1 MPSPSDPIR
10 LWRRR
15 ERLTLAAGGCA
26 VFAVLVWAFV
36 PLAPVPEVSTE
47 IHAPT
52 FERFTHRSPLPLD
65 RAAFAAKLWNPA
77 PKPVTA
83 IVVPEPRQAVA
94 PPPRLQLIGIV
105 NESAADDSSVLRA
118 ALYDPDTDRL
128 HIVESGKSIGRVRVA
143 SVAVDAVR
151 LDIDGREATLALRDE
166 TLPGRGP

>member
-15 ERLTLAAGGCA
+15 ERLALAVGGCA
-26 VFAVLVWAFV
+26 VFAAMVWAFV

-47 IHAPT
+47 LRTPT
-52 FERFTHRSPLPLD
+52 LERALKRGPLPLD
-65 RAAFAAKLWNPA
+65 RAAFAAKLWNPV
-77 PKPVTA
+77 PKPVTPS
-83 IVVPEPRQAVA
+83 VVPEPRQAA
-94 PPPRLQLIGIV
+94 AAPPRLQLIGIV
-105 NESAADDSSVLRA
+105 NESAADGSSVLRA

-143 SVAVDAVR
+143 SVAVDSVR

-166 TLPGRGP
+166 TLPGRGL